1 MIGEVVM
8 PQLVQL
14 NKEGSF
20 RSPYLGMAGYELIGY
35 LNNTLGIEKFFDW
48 DNVFYAY
55 GSKEEL
61 NKQYVDGGIYKDVDN
76 KYFVLIEA
84 KRERSSSGN
93 YSLTLQKVYFNFT
106 GGCYASSDTAS

>member
-1 MIGEVVM
+1 M
-8 PQLVQL
+8 PQLEQVRKI

-20 RSPYLGMAGYELIGY
+20 CSPYLGMAGYELIGY
-35 LNNTLGIEKFFDW
+35 LNNTLEIEKFFDW

-61 NKQYVDGGIYKDVDN
+61 DKQYIDGGIYKDVDN
-76 KYFVLIEA
+76 KYFVLVEV

-93 YSLTLQKVYFNFT
+93 YSLTLQKIYFNFI
-106 GGCYASSDTAS
+106 GGCHASSDTAS

>member
-1 MIGEVVM
+1 M

-14 NKEGSF
+14 NKKGSF
-20 RSPYLGMAGYELIGY
+20 RSPYLGMAGYEFIGY

-61 NKQYVDGGIYKDVDN
+61 NKYVDGGIYKDVNN
-76 KYFVLIEA
+76 KYFVLIEV

>member
-1 MIGEVVM
+1 M
-8 PQLVQL
+8 PQLEQL
-14 NKEGSF
+14 NKEGSEN
-20 RSPYLGMAGYELIGY
+20 SPFLVMAGYELVGY
-35 LNNTLGIEKFFDW
+35 FNNTLGIEKFFDW

-76 KYFVLIEA
+76 KYFVLIEV